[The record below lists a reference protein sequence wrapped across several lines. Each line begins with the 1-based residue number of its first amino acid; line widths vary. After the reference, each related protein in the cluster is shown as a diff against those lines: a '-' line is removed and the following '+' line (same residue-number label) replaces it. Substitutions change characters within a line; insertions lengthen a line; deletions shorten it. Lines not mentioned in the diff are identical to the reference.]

1 MSANEIGI
9 MWGGIFFF
17 GIIFLLIA
25 LSIWAIKT
33 LGAKMA
39 RHQRKMQI
47 ETAIRLG
54 MVDAQLQEEVV
65 EDIVRARLKQM
76 GR

>member
-9 MWGGIFFF
+9 MWGGIIFFAVVAL
-17 GIIFLLIA
+17 IIGG
-25 LSIWAIKT
+25 SIWAIKVIGPR
-33 LGAKMA
+33 LA
-39 RHQRKMQI
+39 RHERKMKI
-47 ETAIRLG
+47 ETAIRTG

-65 EDIVRARLKQM
+65 QGIVAQRMKEQ